1 MKTMILP
8 LSVVIA
14 MVALMTSKGYAE
26 APVMRDAPTHEQL
39 ALQLRIAEQNDPMKK
54 MQPVTTPDP
63 VKANP
68 PKDLISDSD
77 ILCFNGYATLVPKR
91 AVLFIPKNLEDHM
104 KFQAGAK
111 ILGWLDFYAR
121 NRGWIT
127 TVEVSRAQAEGNQAL
142 DDDATTLISKSS
154 NLVVATYQTG
164 PISVLPPKDPPDD
177 KSGKPDNKAK
187 PDATA
192 TPTGSKKP

>member
-1 MKTMILP
+1 MKTMTLP
-8 LSVVIA
+8 LWVGIA
-14 MVALMTSKGYAE
+14 AVASLTRGYAE
-26 APVMRDAPTHEQL
+26 APVMHDASTHEQL
-39 ALQLRIAEQNDPMKK
+39 VLQLRKAEQNDPMKK
-54 MQPVTTPDP
+54 MPPVTTPDP

-77 ILCFNGYATLVPKR
+77 ILCFNGYATLLPKR

-104 KFQAGAK
+104 KYQSGAK

-142 DDDATTLISKSS
+142 EDDTTTLISKSS

-164 PISVLPPKDPPDD
+164 PISVLPPKDPLDD
-177 KSGKPDNKAK
+177 KPGKSNSSKKPDSKI
-187 PDATA
+187 